1 MAPKLT
7 KIVATISD
15 MNCEV
20 EHLRA
25 LHQAGMDVVRLN
37 TAHQKPED
45 TLKVI
50 RAVRAVSDK
59 IALLLDTKGPEVR
72 TANIENPIEVAT
84 GDVVKIVRSGSA
96 AEGKA
101 FEVNYEGF
109 VREVPV
115 GSRVLIDD
123 GDIGMTVI
131 DKVDTSY
138 LVCQVENPGKIKNR
152 KSVNV
157 PGVHLNLPSI
167 TPKDREYL
175 KFAAEHDLDFIAH
188 SFVRSKQ
195 DVLDVQSI
203 LDEYGCKAKIIAKIE
218 NREGVDNID
227 EILEVAYGIMVARG
241 DLGIEVPATE
251 VPIIQK
257 RIIRKCLEVAK
268 PVITA
273 TQMLHTM
280 IENPRPTRAE
290 VSDVANAIFDGTD
303 AVMLSGETAYGKYPL
318 EAVKVMAEIARTVE
332 AVKEKFRN
340 HPIYSG
346 TSPIRDYLCKAAINA
361 VEALPIKAI
370 VVDSLTGR
378 SARILATYRV
388 DVPVYVKA
396 HDPRVMR
403 QLALSYGIFAD
414 YLALPP
420 TTSQL
425 ISQALEDLLAQGHLQ
440 PTDLIVVLAG
450 TPGDSTG
457 SNFIEINTVENCLR
471 GHKRNH

>member
-1 MAPKLT
+1 MVQKLT

-15 MNCEV
+15 LQCDV
-20 EHLRA
+20 EHIRA
-25 LHQAGMDVVRLN
+25 LHQAGVDVVRLN
-37 TAHQKPED
+37 TAHQKQED

-50 RAVRAVSDK
+50 QSVRAVSDK

-72 TANIENPIEVAT
+72 TANIETPIEVKA
-84 GDVVKIVRSGSA
+84 GDRIKIARQAS
-96 AEGKA
+96 EPNA
-101 FEVNYEGF
+101 FEVNYDGF
-109 VREVPV
+109 IREVGV
-115 GSRVLIDD
+115 GSKVLIDD
-123 GDIGMTVI
+123 GDIGMVVVE
-131 DKVDTSY
+131 KVDNQH
-138 LVCQVENPGKIKNR
+138 LVCEIENPGKIKNR

-167 TPKDREYL
+167 TPKDRDYL
-175 KFAAEHDLDFIAH
+175 KFAAEHDLDFVAH

-195 DVLDVQSI
+195 DVLDVQAI
-203 LDEYGCKAKIIAKIE
+203 LDEYGAKAKIIAKIE
-218 NREGVDNID
+218 NQEGVDNID
-227 EILEVAYGIMVARG
+227 EILEVAYGVMVARG
-241 DLGIEVPATE
+241 DLGIEVPAQQ
-251 VPIIQK
+251 VPVIQK
-257 RIIRKCLEVAK
+257 KIIHKCIEAAK

-340 HPIYSG
+340 HPIYAGS
-346 TSPIRDYLCKAAINA
+346 SPIRDYLCKAAINA
-361 VEALPIKAI
+361 VEALPVKAI

-388 DVPVYVKA
+388 DIPVYVKA

-425 ISQALEDLLAQGHLQ
+425 ITQALDDLVAKNSLN

-471 GHKRNH
+471 GHRRNS

>member
-1 MAPKLT
+1 MVSKLT
-7 KIVATISD
+7 KIVATVSD
-15 MNCEV
+15 LMCEV
-20 EHLRA
+20 EHIRA
-25 LHQAGMDVVRLN
+25 LHQAGVDVVRLN
-37 TAHQKPED
+37 TAHQKQDD
-45 TLKVI
+45 TLRVVQS
-50 RAVRAVSDK
+50 VRAVSDK

-72 TANIENPIEVAT
+72 TANIENAFDVAA
-84 GDVVKIVRSGSA
+84 GDKIKIVKDGT
-96 AEGKA
+96 EPMT
-101 FEVNYEGF
+101 FQVNYDGF
-109 VREVPV
+109 IREVGV
-115 GSRVLIDD
+115 GAKILIDD

-131 DKVDTSY
+131 EKKDSEY
-138 LVCQVENPGKIKNR
+138 LVCEIENPGKIKNR

-157 PGVHLNLPSI
+157 PSVHLNLPSI
-167 TPKDREYL
+167 TQKDRDYL
-175 KFAAEHDLDFIAH
+175 KFAAENDLDFVAH

-195 DVLDVQSI
+195 DVLDVQAI
-203 LDEYGCKAKIIAKIE
+203 LDEYGSKAKIIAKIE

-227 EILEVAYGIMVARG
+227 EILEVAYGVMVARG
-241 DLGIEVPATE
+241 DLGIEVPAQE

-257 RIIRKCLEVAK
+257 RLIRKCIEAAK

-318 EAVKVMAEIARTVE
+318 EAVTVMAEIARTVE
-332 AVKEKFRN
+332 GVKEKFRN
-340 HPIYSG
+340 HPLYSG
-346 TSPIRDYLCKAAINA
+346 TSPIRDYLCKAAISA
-361 VEALPIKAI
+361 VESLPVKAV

-378 SARILATYRV
+378 SARIIATYRA
-388 DVPVYVKA
+388 DVPVFVKA

-425 ISQALEDLLAQGHLQ
+425 VTQALEDLINDGDLTA
-440 PTDLIVVLAG
+440 TDLVVVLAG
-450 TPGDSTG
+450 TPGDTAG

-471 GHKRNH
+471 GHRGSK